1 MKKEIIRMSK
11 EELRR
16 LKVIHNVIDKRMKQK
31 DAAGLLSLSCR
42 QVRTIV
48 RKVKRH
54 GDKAI
59 VHSSRGKPSPRK
71 FSDEFQKEL
80 ITIVKQKYNDF
91 GPTFA
96 AEKLGKIDGK
106 KVNKETLRQWMIEE
120 HIWIPR
126 KYKETVQGHSWRKR
140 KDCFGE
146 MILLDGSIHNW
157 LEGRGPKM
165 TLMAYIDDASNIVFG
180 EFHLAETT
188 ESAMRSFKN
197 YIKKYGIPLSLYFDR
212 HSIYK
217 TTRQP
222 NLDESLK
229 GKKAKTQFE
238 KVLEILNVEPIH
250 AYSAEAKGRI
260 ERLFETLQDRLV
272 KEMRLSNI
280 HTLAEANKFLKT
292 YLPKHNTRF
301 SIPPKNPKNLHRP
314 IPEELDLNWV
324 FAVRDERTILN
335 DFTVEWNNKA
345 FLLENHSMVLK
356 RRRVIVMENLKGQI
370 RIWFNDRALD
380 FKEITKDTLKH
391 RRKQMR
397 ILLAS
402 AKQLTKK
409 KRKPYK
415 PVPDHPWRHMPFGKA
430 LYM

>member
-1 MKKEIIRMSK
+1 MSK

-16 LKVIHNVIDKRMKQK
+16 LEMIHKVIDKGMKQK
-31 DAAGLLSLSCR
+31 DAAELLSLSCR

-59 VHSSRGKPSPRK
+59 VHGSRGKPSPRK
-71 FSDEFQKEL
+71 FSDEFQKEV
-80 ITIVKQKYNDF
+80 IKIVRQKYNDF

-106 KVNKETLRQWMIEE
+106 KVNKETLRQWMIDEL
-120 HIWIPR
+120 IWIPR
-126 KYKETVQGHSWRKR
+126 KYKDDGEGHIWRKR

-146 MILLDGSIHNW
+146 MILLDGSIHDW
-157 LEGRGPKM
+157 LEDRGPKM

-197 YIKKYGIPLSLYFDR
+197 YIKKYGIPLKIYFDR

-229 GKKAKTQFE
+229 SKKAKTQFE

-250 AYSAEAKGRI
+250 AYSPEAKGRI
-260 ERLFETLQDRLV
+260 ERLFETLQDRLI
-272 KEMRLSNI
+272 KEMRLANI
-280 HTLAEANKFLKT
+280 CTLENANKFLKT
-292 YLPKHNTRF
+292 YLPEHNTRF
-301 SIPPKNPKNLHRP
+301 SIPAKNPKNLHRP
-314 IPEELDLNWV
+314 IPEEVDINWV

-335 DFTVEWNNKA
+335 DFTVQWNNRV
-345 FLLENHSMVLK
+345 FLLENHSMILK
-356 RRRVIVMENLKGQI
+356 RKHVVVMENLKGQI

-391 RRKQMR
+391 RRKQMQ

-409 KRKPYK
+409 NRKSYK
-415 PVPDHPWRHMPFGKA
+415 PAPDHPWRHMPFGKA